1 MADDKTKVKIRNTT
15 LEDIPKIVEL
25 QKVSF
30 PLMAVEG
37 AIWKPHNLE
46 SHLRIFPEGQF
57 CAEYDGKIVGPIS
70 SLIVKLEPEYKEHTW
85 MEVCGGPN
93 FENHDPK

>member
-15 LEDIPKIVEL
+15 FEDIPKIVEL

-46 SHLRIFPEGQF
+46 SHLRVFPEGQF
-57 CAEYDGKIVGPIS
+57 CAEYDGKIVGSIS
-70 SLIVKLEPEYKEHTW
+70 SLIVKL
-85 MEVCGGPN
+85 
-93 FENHDPK
+93 